1 MIQNNGYTDPRVPRP
16 VDSSHGPVPQRGFD
30 DEISLADLFNKL
42 IGNKWYVLAGYALVL
57 SLVATYTYLQ
67 DPVYEASSLILI
79 NSESTTPQLG
89 ELMGLQM
96 ANKNVANEIE
106 IIKSRTIAL
115 RVADALMDW
124 QTVPG
129 TNERLSALN
138 AEPGEPIPTQLD
150 VAQRLLKDY
159 IVVRPVNPDVD
170 LIEIRSK
177 STVPREA
184 ALVADMY
191 ADEFYN
197 YNRTQSR
204 RRAAA
209 GVDFLEDQ
217 AQRFDSVLTT
227 AESNILSYSQEQG
240 VVDPEV
246 EAEALL
252 EQVMELEAES
262 YRTEFLLRATQSE
275 YQTLE
280 AELNRI
286 MPGLSRILSSNDDET
301 LVALRQRI
309 TEAQLENAELLSRN
323 PDLRDNPQGDYAD
336 NLKTIS
342 DFTEQLSEL
351 SMAYSEDVLTNDR
364 LLLGQNTESAFE
376 RVADLQ
382 VQLIEKR
389 IELTGAQARKD
400 VLDQQLGV
408 YRQQIDQ
415 IPNKAVLLARVQ
427 RDMETS
433 AQLYTTVFQS
443 LQEAR
448 IAEESELGYVD
459 IIDQAVVPNEPI
471 SPTIPLNLLLGAVLG
486 GILGVVAAFGRSAMD
501 NRVSRPEDLRARGFA
516 ALGMIPDMRR
526 IMEGDFEGKRMV
538 DVGGQRIST

>member
-1 MIQNNGYTDPRVPRP
+1 MTKNNGYADPRALRS
-16 VDSSHGPVPQRGFD
+16 VDGSHGPVPQRGFN
-30 DEISLADLFNKL
+30 DEISIAPLFNRL

-57 SLVATYTYLQ
+57 SVVAAYTYLQ

-79 NSESTTPQLG
+79 NNESTTPQLG

-129 TNERLSALN
+129 TNERLSALS
-138 AEPGEPIPTQLD
+138 AAPGDPSPTQLD
-150 VAQRLLKDY
+150 VAQRLLEDY

-204 RRAAA
+204 RRVAA

-217 AQRFDSVLTT
+217 AQRFDSVLTS

-240 VVDPEV
+240 VVDPQV

-252 EQVMELEAES
+252 EQVMGLEAES

-280 AELNRI
+280 SELNRI

-301 LVALRQRI
+301 LVALRRRI
-309 TEAQLENAELLSRN
+309 TEAQLENAELLSKN
-323 PDLRDNPQGDYAD
+323 PDLKDNPQGIYAE
-336 NLKTIS
+336 NLTTIA
-342 DFTEQLSEL
+342 DFTNQLSDL
-351 SMAYSEDVLTNDR
+351 STAYSEDVLSSGR

-400 VLDQQLGV
+400 VLDQQLV
-408 YRQQIDQ
+408 EYRRQINQ

-459 IIDQAVVPNEPI
+459 IVDQAVVPNEPI
-471 SPTIPLNLLLGAVLG
+471 SP
-486 GILGVVAAFGRSAMD
+486 
-501 NRVSRPEDLRARGFA
+501 
-516 ALGMIPDMRR
+516 
-526 IMEGDFEGKRMV
+526 
-538 DVGGQRIST
+538 